1 MISLERLVGDRGNR
15 DNRLKSQSLF
25 WFFFAVKVNS
35 KKKVSLKMLLGF
47 LEINNNLHMVQNSW
61 T

>member
-1 MISLERLVGDRGNR
+1 MGDRDNR